1 MTRFGSIRRGAAV
14 FGILGL
20 LGGLAAGAS
29 SLGACTSGTTPDCGD
44 ASQCGVVV
52 ISDAQ
57 PESGDDALSYTMESG
72 AESGPDEGGLEAG
85 SMDAE
90 GGSPD
95 SAGGSDASDSGSPG
109 DTGVIDANDG
119 GSRDAPAD
127 G

>member
-1 MTRFGSIRRGAAV
+1 LVTRFGSLRWRAALY
-14 FGILGL
+14 GILGA
-20 LGGLAAGAS
+20 LAAGAS

-44 ASQCGVVV
+44 AQCGVVV

-57 PESGDDALSYTMESG
+57 PESGDDGSSYTMESG
-72 AESGPDEGGLEAG
+72 TDDGGLEAG

-90 GGSPD
+90 GGS
-95 SAGGSDASDSGSPG
+95 SGSDASDSGGSG
-109 DTGVIDANDG
+109 DTGVNDANDG

>member
-1 MTRFGSIRRGAAV
+1 LV
-14 FGILGL
+14 ILG
-20 LGGLAAGAS
+20 GVAAGAS

-44 ASQCGVVV
+44 AQCGVVV

-57 PESGDDALSYTMESG
+57 PESGDDVVTYTMESG
-72 AESGPDEGGLEAG
+72 TESGPDEGGLEAG

-90 GGSPD
+90 GGSPG
-95 SAGGSDASDSGSPG
+95 ADASDSGSSG
-109 DTGVIDANDG
+109 DTGVSDANDG